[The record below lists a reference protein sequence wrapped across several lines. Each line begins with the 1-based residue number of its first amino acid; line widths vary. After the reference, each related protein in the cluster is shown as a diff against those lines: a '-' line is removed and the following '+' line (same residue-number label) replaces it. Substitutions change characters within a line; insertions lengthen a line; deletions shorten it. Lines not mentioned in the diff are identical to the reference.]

1 MANRKIQDTYYL
13 ETSLNG
19 TGSVIIIAND
29 QLSDMHTWDAYLL
42 SFLPEIV
49 SAAVRWLP
57 KTFYHDF
64 KNRSA
69 ILAVF

>member
-19 TGSVIIIAND
+19 TGSVMIIATD
-29 QLSDMHTWDAYLL
+29 QLSDMHTGGAYLL

-49 SAAVRWLP
+49 SAAVR
-57 KTFYHDF
+57 
-64 KNRSA
+64 
-69 ILAVF
+69 